1 MQEEPINSTY
11 KRNCLHYVAKADAG
25 DNNFKF
31 MLPGGSTKFKTCSGG
46 FATILLGTLVLL
58 YAVTQFI
65 VFWERSNYSIQEKH
79 EDDILKHSDFKFAK
93 DDGFTVAA
101 AFVGNGEF

>member
-1 MQEEPINSTY
+1 MQEDPIISTY
-11 KRNCLHYVAKADAG
+11 KKSCLHYVALADAG
-25 DNNFKF
+25 NHNFKF
-31 MLPGGSTKFKTCSGG
+31 MLPSGSTKFKTCSGG

-79 EDDILKHSDFKFAK
+79 EDSVLTHSDFKFAK

-101 AFVGNGEF
+101 AFIGSGDF